1 MIQYKASL
9 KSEGFYN
16 SRDNI
21 EKRKKAVLL
30 NYLGVDSVDD
40 PSYPEKKRLLAAQ
53 FPDKYVAFK
62 REMNTLTISKQ
73 TK

>member
-21 EKRKKAVLL
+21 EKRKAILL
-30 NYLGVDSVDD
+30 NYLVLIQWMIHHTL
-40 PSYPEKKRLLAAQ
+40 KKND
-53 FPDKYVAFK
+53 F
-62 REMNTLTISKQ
+62 
-73 TK
+73 